1 MQVKMLGRSDRLHPR
16 ERRDR
21 VESFRDVLGVLVK
34 RKVELNNPDH
44 ELILLEDCQ
53 ESPK

>member
-1 MQVKMLGRSDRLHPR
+1 MQVKMLGRSDRLHPT

-34 RKVELNNPDH
+34 RN
-44 ELILLEDCQ
+44 
-53 ESPK
+53 S